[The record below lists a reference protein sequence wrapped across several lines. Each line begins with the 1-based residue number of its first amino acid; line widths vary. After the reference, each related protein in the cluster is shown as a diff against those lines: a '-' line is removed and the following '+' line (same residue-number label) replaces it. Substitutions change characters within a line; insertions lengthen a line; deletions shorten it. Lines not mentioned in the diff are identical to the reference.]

1 MSCGNHH
8 ETPCRDVLTAIF
20 IYLDNE
26 VGDESRSQAITIHLE
41 ECGPCQQEFAYE
53 ERVRLAISKA
63 CKEEAP
69 QELRARVIQT
79 FTEFRLTMTEIDLPN
94 N

>member
-8 ETPCRDVLTAIF
+8 ETPCRDVLTALF

-26 VGDESRSQAITIHLE
+26 VGYESRSQAIAIHLE
-41 ECGPCQQEFAYE
+41 ECGPCQEEFTHE
-53 ERVRLAISKA
+53 ERVRVAISSA

-69 QELRARVIQT
+69 PELRARVMQT
-79 FTEFRLTMTEIDLPN
+79 FTEFRLTLTEIDLPN